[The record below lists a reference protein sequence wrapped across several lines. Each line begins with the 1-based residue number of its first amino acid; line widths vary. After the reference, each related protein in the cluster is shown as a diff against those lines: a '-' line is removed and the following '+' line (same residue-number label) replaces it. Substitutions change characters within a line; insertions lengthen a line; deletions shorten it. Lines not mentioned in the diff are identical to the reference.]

1 MSIKK
6 DLTGKKFGRLLVI
19 SQAPSIARKNS
30 NRKQIWN
37 CAWNCLCDC
46 GNTRIATT
54 DKLNRGNI
62 QSCGC
67 LALENSKNPVMLSK
81 LHESNREYHPRI
93 ASARRVLERYVR
105 QDNGQCNIEFD
116 EFYSI
121 SQMNC
126 TYCGIEPSN
135 KFNAF
140 YDQPDNSYSKL
151 EGTFCYSGLDR
162 IDSSFPHIS
171 GNCVAS
177 CLICNVAK
185 SDYTTKEFLSWAS
198 RLQIK
203 TFQPINIPSIT
214 IPFPKDNTY
223 LMTTI
228 RVIFTRYNDGDLTE
242 EEFYSLSQQN
252 CFYCDCSPNNSN
264 RYSHAIHDNRMKKSS
279 QDISWL
285 NYNGVDRIS
294 SELPHN
300 KLNVVSSCIKCNW
313 AKLHLSFDNFMR
325 WIQRIQTFQ
334 GWK

>member
-185 SDYTTKEFLSWAS
+185 SDYTTKEFLSS
-198 RLQIK
+198 GTVPTFSLQ
-203 TFQPINIPSIT
+203 NLGYSG
-214 IPFPKDNTY
+214 
-223 LMTTI
+223 
-228 RVIFTRYNDGDLTE
+228 VIF
-242 EEFYSLSQQN
+242 SLALLYHLHLFPLAVFKEQWEQ
-252 CFYCDCSPNNSN
+252 
-264 RYSHAIHDNRMKKSS
+264 RL
-279 QDISWL
+279 WL
-285 NYNGVDRIS
+285 
-294 SELPHN
+294 
-300 KLNVVSSCIKCNW
+300 SCIAKCW
-313 AKLHLSFDNFMR
+313 SS
-325 WIQRIQTFQ
+325 RIP
-334 GWK
+334 